1 MPKRKSP
8 VFLSY
13 AQKREIFNVGNVAGE
28 TQVSIAKKYNV
39 GYELI
44 GRILRERRDYE
55 EGLISLPPYMAV
67 SAPTP
72 PAHQG

>member
-1 MPKRKSP
+1 MPRKPP
-8 VFLSY
+8 VFLTY
-13 AQKREIFNVGNVAGE
+13 QQKKDIFLIGNIAGE

-55 EGLISLPPYMAV
+55 EGLIPLPPYVAV
-67 SAPTP
+67 GELTP
-72 PAHQG
+72 PAHQE

>member
-1 MPKRKSP
+1 MPRKPP
-8 VFLSY
+8 VFLTY
-13 AQKREIFNVGNVAGE
+13 QQKKDIFLIGNIAGE

-55 EGLISLPPYMAV
+55 EGLIPLPPYVAV
-67 SAPTP
+67 GELTP
-72 PAHQG
+72 PECPG

>member
-1 MPKRKSP
+1 MPRKPP

-13 AQKREIFNVGNVAGE
+13 QQKKDIFLVGNVAGE

-55 EGLISLPPYMAV
+55 EGLIPLPPYV
-67 SAPTP
+67 SALTP
-72 PAHQG
+72 QECPG

>member
-1 MPKRKSP
+1 MPRKPP
-8 VFLSY
+8 VFLTY
-13 AQKREIFNVGNVAGE
+13 QQKKDIFLIGNIAGE

-55 EGLISLPPYMAV
+55 GGLIPLPPYVAV
-67 SAPTP
+67 SALTP